1 MGRKK
6 KTDSDTNLEQISITD
21 ISDSEIAHRTA
32 YARMRQLELSN
43 EKEYISIEERKLN
56 ICRIDSA
63 LNAFDSF
70 LSDFV
75 EMLLSLPDIVQTK
88 IPSTTPEQYADIQSY
103 IDDQIQRLS
112 QKRLYLAIDSTVEEA
127 RRATASKN
135 ESLKKKAGKK

>member
-6 KTDSDTNLEQISITD
+6 KTEETNLEQLDLVTS
-21 ISDSEIAHRTA
+21 ISDSEIDRRTR

-75 EMLLSLPDIVQTK
+75 EMLLSVPDIVQTK
-88 IPSTTPEQYADIQSY
+88 IPSTTPAQYAEIQSY